1 MQRHEVDERQIMV
14 SLWWGGRGWEDGRRQ
29 LRSLF
34 LVFDRKHLSFFLSLP
49 DFVTIFFFFVVYPLP
64 LTSSPSLNLLPIPY
78 QHYSFTHPPSHPPT
92 LVSCRLLDAGDQQL
106 EWVEWV
112 CCQLQELSL
121 CQVLVEESQAE
132 RGDEGRVLSECWE
145 LCPFAADC
153 RR

>member
-1 MQRHEVDERQIMV
+1 MV

-34 LVFDRKHLSFFLSLP
+34 LVFDRKHLSFSFFLSLP
-49 DFVTIFFFFVVYPLP
+49 DFVTIFFFVYPLP
-64 LTSSPSLNLLPIPY
+64 LTSSPSLTNTIRSLTL
-78 QHYSFTHPPSHPPT
+78 PSHPPT

-132 RGDEGRVLSECWE
+132 REDEGRVLSECWE